1 MSDMKHTLLLCLAV
15 FALAA
20 CSQDELT
27 DNPSAT
33 SQTLEIASATI
44 ARAEGDEATTTNA
57 GTGTVDGNWVK
68 DDKIT
73 VLFMGLYGNNI
84 TATYKYTDEG
94 FTSDNPIDCNGQT
107 ALTQAWTNYGVT
119 TNIIGIPAQWKVETD
134 QSGEGY
140 RQSDFLYA
148 TSQGNVGA
156 GTPANFTFYHQTAK
170 IVVHVRNSGIVAEK
184 SGLGMTVGNGNIYIN
199 GKLGSL
205 KEGVYIWNPGDTQGP
220 ITPYNLGSQ
229 SMNDGHT
236 SLVSFGALV
245 IPQTISEGN
254 TLFSFTVDEQTY
266 YYEVPSAGITWSA
279 GTEYTYNVTIGPDAT
294 TRSAGTPGCEVRL
307 VEVQDMNDG
316 ARQSL

>member
-1 MSDMKHTLLLCLAV
+1 MKTMKHIPWMLLAV
-15 FALAA
+15 LAFATA

-57 GTGTVDGNWVK
+57 GTGTVDGNWVE

-73 VLFMGLYGNNI
+73 VLFMGLYGNI

-107 ALTQAWTNYGVT
+107 ANAPAWTNNGVT
-119 TNIIGIPAQWKVETD
+119 TSIGGMPAQWKVKTD

-148 TSQGNVGA
+148 PSPGNVGA

-170 IVVHVRNSGIVAEK
+170 IVVHVRNSGIVAGK
-184 SGLGMTVGNGNIYIN
+184 SGLCMKVGNDNIYIN
-199 GKLGSL
+199 GKLDGV
-205 KEGVYIWNPGDTQGP
+205 EGGVYEWEQGDTQGT

-229 SMNDGHT
+229 SMSDGNT

-245 IPQTISEGN
+245 IPQTINEGN

-266 YYEVPSAGITWSA
+266 YYEVPSGGITWSA
-279 GTEYTYNVTIGPDAT
+279 GTEYTYNVTIGYEFKVDA
-294 TRSAGTPGCEVRL
+294 E
-307 VEVQDMNDG
+307 
-316 ARQSL
+316 QSTDWNEGNSGEGSVVLP

>member
-1 MSDMKHTLLLCLAV
+1 MKTMKHIPWMLLAV
-15 FALAA
+15 LAFATA
-20 CSQDELT
+20 CTQDELT
-27 DNPSAT
+27 DNSSAT

-44 ARAEGDEATTTNA
+44 ARAEGDEATTTDA

-107 ALTQAWTNYGVT
+107 SLAQAWTNNGVT
-119 TNIIGIPAQWKVETD
+119 TSISGMPAQWKVETD
-134 QSGEGY
+134 QSGIGY

-148 TSQGNVGA
+148 SSQGSVGA
-156 GTPANFTFYHQTAK
+156 STPANFTFYHQTAK
-170 IVVHVRNSGIVAEK
+170 IVVHVRNSGIVAGKTELSMK
-184 SGLGMTVGNGNIYIN
+184 VGNDNIYIDGELVSQVN
-199 GKLGSL
+199 N
-205 KEGVYIWNPGDTQGP
+205 VFIWTSGETKGT
-220 ITPYNLGSQ
+220 ITPYTLGQ
-229 SMNDGHT
+229 KSMSDENT

-279 GTEYTYNVTIGPDAT
+279 GTEYTYNVTIGYEFKVDAEQST
-294 TRSAGTPGCEVRL
+294 NWNKG
-307 VEVQDMNDG
+307 DG
-316 ARQSL
+316 GSGSVALP

>member
-1 MSDMKHTLLLCLAV
+1 MAK
-15 FALAA
+15 
-20 CSQDELT
+20 
-27 DNPSAT
+27 
-33 SQTLEIASATI
+33 
-44 ARAEGDEATTTNA
+44 TTNA

-119 TNIIGIPAQWKVETD
+119 TSIIIGAPTQWKVETV

-156 GTPANFTFYHQTAK
+156 GTPANFTFNHQTAK
-170 IVVHVRNSGIVAEK
+170 IVVHVRNSGIVAGK
-184 SGLGMTVGNGNIYIN
+184 TGLGMTVGNGNIYIN
-199 GKLGSL
+199 GNLSTPVN
-205 KEGVYIWNPGDTQGP
+205 GVYTWTPGDTQGT
-220 ITPYNLGSQ
+220 ITPYNLGQQPMS
-229 SMNDGHT
+229 DRTT

-266 YYEVPSAGITWSA
+266 YYEVPSAGITWSV
-279 GTEYTYNVTIGPDAT
+279 GTEYTYNVTIGYEFKVDAEQST
-294 TRSAGTPGCEVRL
+294 NWNKG
-307 VEVQDMNDG
+307 DDG
-316 ARQSL
+316 SGSVALP

>member
-1 MSDMKHTLLLCLAV
+1 MKHIPWMLLAV
-15 FALAA
+15 LAFATA
-20 CSQDELT
+20 CTQDELT

-119 TNIIGIPAQWKVETD
+119 PNLYNGAPSQWKVETD
-134 QSGEGY
+134 QSGIGY

-148 TSQGNVGA
+148 GTQSYVGA

-170 IVVHVRNSGIVAEK
+170 IVVHVRNSGIVAGK
-184 SGLGMTVGNGNIYIN
+184 SGLGMTVGNDNIYID
-199 GKLGSL
+199 GELGTQVNN
-205 KEGVYIWNPGDTQGP
+205 VYIWTSGDTQGT
-220 ITPYNLGSQ
+220 ITPYNLGQQPMS
-229 SMNDGHT
+229 DGTT

-266 YYEVPSAGITWSA
+266 TYTVPVGGITWSV
-279 GTEYTYNVTIGPDAT
+279 GTEYTYNVTIGY
-294 TRSAGTPGCEVRL
+294 EFK
-307 VEVQDMNDG
+307 VE
-316 ARQSL
+316 AEQSTDWNEGNSGEGSVALP

>member
-1 MSDMKHTLLLCLAV
+1 MSNMKHTLLLCLAV

-20 CSQDELT
+20 CTQDELT

-44 ARAEGDEATTTNA
+44 TRAEGDEATTTDA
-57 GTGTVDGNWVK
+57 GTGTVDGNWVEG
-68 DDKIT
+68 DEIT

-119 TNIIGIPAQWKVETD
+119 TSIIGMPTQWKVETV

-170 IVVHVRNSGIVAEK
+170 IVVHVRNSGIVAGK
-184 SGLGMTVGNGNIYIN
+184 TGLCMKVGNDNIYIN
-199 GKLGSL
+199 GKLGDA
-205 KEGVYIWNPGDTQGP
+205 KGGVYEWEQGDTQGT
-220 ITPYNLGSQ
+220 ITPYTLGQQPMSDR
-229 SMNDGHT
+229 NT

-266 YYEVPSAGITWSA
+266 YYEVPSGGITWEN
-279 GTEYTYNVTIGPDAT
+279 GKEYTYNVTIIGEAEVVVNSVTQGDWGNGGSYDLS
-294 TRSAGTPGCEVRL
+294 TR
-307 VEVQDMNDG
+307 
-316 ARQSL
+316 